1 MAGDIEHEAA
11 FVRAFIIARK
21 QERFAELLAKPKR
34 RRDVLRTLAIL
45 RTWIRDS

>member
-21 QERFAELLAKPKR
+21 QERLAELLAKPKR